1 MICEYLKKQGYNT
14 LDSAFYTYI
23 SNWQSWYEGDVK
35 SFHNYK
41 VYNGNGHI
49 KCKRNSLGMAKKVC
63 EDWANLLMNERVLIS
78 IDDEITQS
86 FITDVFKDN
95 NFWVKIN
102 EMQEYKSAL
111 GATAYI
117 PYITGLTINSNTGS
131 ILNNGSIKLNYV
143 TAENIFPIS
152 WDNGVINECA
162 FASNEMVDGI
172 NYIYLQIHV
181 LENGFY
187 VIRNKFFKV
196 ISDSMQEISDYSQI
210 EKFKNI
216 ASEIKT
222 NSDKKLFVIDRLNIS
237 NNIDKDNPLG
247 IAVFANSIDILKGVD
262 LVYDS
267 YNNEFVLGKKRIMVS
282 AEATKLSD
290 GEPTFDPNDVL
301 FYQIPVDISEKEQN
315 IIQPIDMS
323 LRVAEHQ
330 QGLQDR
336 LNLLSSKCGFGENH
350 YQFNRGN
357 ITTATQVISE
367 NSTLFRTLKKH
378 EIILENTII
387 ELIEII
393 IHMGKNILKKGLKE
407 DAKITIDFD
416 DSIIEDKAAIKA
428 QAMIEY
434 QQGLIDEIEYFVKV
448 YNMSEEAATEKV
460 KKTEARR
467 PKEENKDWSFKGDE

>member
-1 MICEYLKKQGYNT
+1 MIGEYLKKQGYST
-14 LDSAFYTYI
+14 IDSKFYTYI
-23 SNWQSWYEGDVK
+23 DNWKSWYEGDVK

-41 VYNGNGHI
+41 VYNGSGHI
-49 KCKRNSLGMAKKVC
+49 KCKRNSLCMGKKVC
-63 EDWANLLMNERVLIS
+63 EDWANLLMNERVIIS
-78 IDDEITQS
+78 IDDEVTQS
-86 FITDVFKDN
+86 FITDVFNDN

-111 GATAYI
+111 GSAAYI
-117 PYITGLTINSNTGS
+117 PYVTGITINNKTGS
-131 ILNNGSIKLNYV
+131 ILNNGNIKLNYI
-143 TAENIFPIS
+143 TAESIFPIS

-172 NYIYLQIHV
+172 KYLYLQMHV

-196 ISDSMQEISDYSQI
+196 TNESMQEIIDYSQI

-247 IAVFANSIDILKGVD
+247 ISVFANSIDILKGVD

-282 AEATKLSD
+282 AEATNFSD

-301 FYQIPVDISEKEQN
+301 FYQIPLDIGDKEKA

-323 LRVAEHQ
+323 LRVTEHE
-330 QGLQDR
+330 QGLQNR

-350 YQFNRGN
+350 YQFDRGN
-357 ITTATQVISE
+357 VTTATQIISE
-367 NSTLFRTLKKH
+367 NSTLFRVLKKH
-378 EIILENTII
+378 EIILEDVIT
-387 ELIEII
+387 ELIKII
-393 IHMGKNILKKGLKE
+393 IYIGKNILKQPLKE
-407 DAKITIDFD
+407 DAEITIDFD
-416 DSIIEDKAAIKA
+416 DSIIEDKTAIKA
-428 QAMIEY
+428 QAALEY
-434 QQGLIDEIEYFVKV
+434 QQGLIDKVEYFVKV
-448 YNMSEEAATEKV
+448 YNMSEEVAVEKV
-460 KKTEARR
+460 KKMEARI
-467 PKEENKDWSFKGDE
+467 PKEDGKDWFPKGDE